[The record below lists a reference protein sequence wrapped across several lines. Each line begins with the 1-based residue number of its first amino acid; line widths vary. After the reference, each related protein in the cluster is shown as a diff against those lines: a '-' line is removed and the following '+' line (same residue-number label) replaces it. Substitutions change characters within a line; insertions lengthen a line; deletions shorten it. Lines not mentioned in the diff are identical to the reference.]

1 PMSAVTMAKDEQ
13 VPTASKLLFGWG
25 FRKLLLAIVGLA
37 AVIQAIMLASVWTWT
52 FRNGDAIYYQ
62 GEADLNAHG
71 HWFVNYYR
79 YLQAVFETPSHV
91 AVYLPT
97 ASHPPLTSVFLTL
110 ANWVGL
116 TTFREHSIAFAL
128 LFLATVAIVGCAIR
142 WTASPRAALLAALL
156 TACSPYLFVN
166 ASANLAENLVLF
178 MVAVLL
184 YALFRFLAKPSRV
197 GAIAI
202 GAAAAG
208 CALSRSEL
216 ALLAVTVVA
225 PTIWLC
231 SKTNWRQRVAVLA
244 LAGLGFTI
252 VAGPWLYRNQTTFE
266 KSVWFSDQFGI
277 TLLDANCPMTYS
289 GHYAGWW
296 WHACGERV
304 HRPPLEALS
313 VSSQQAPDTTLSATR
328 DLQVWTGNVLDKS
341 AGQFTLGVTSANAA
355 AQLWQHYNKEATTVA
370 FALTPRTKYSAADV
384 VNVSNQVTVKAT
396 ILEPLDES
404 VADANSKAVAIA
416 FIKAHKVRAAEIAVL
431 RVLRT
436 WNLYNPKDQVEFDYQ
451 DARPHVVSWMGLI
464 LFYPLVLLSIVGAVA
479 RRRKLLPIAPFIGL
493 IITATIAVVITF
505 ANGRYRVEGDLALA
519 ILGACGI
526 DALLDRRASS
536 RNRLEM
542 VTEG

>member
-1 PMSAVTMAKDEQ
+1 MTMDDQ
-13 VPTASKLLFGWG
+13 VATSPRLLFGWS

-79 YLQAVFETPSHV
+79 YLQSVFETPSHT

-110 ANWVGL
+110 ANWIGL
-116 TTFREHSIAFAL
+116 STFREHSIAFAF
-128 LFLATVAIVGCAIR
+128 LFLATVAIVGCAVR

-166 ASANLAENLVLF
+166 ASANLAENLVLL
-178 MVAVLL
+178 MVALL
-184 YALFRFLAKPSRV
+184 LLALFRYLAKPSRL
-197 GAIAI
+197 GALAI
-202 GAAAAG
+202 GVAAAG

-216 ALLAVTVVA
+216 ALVVVTVVA

-231 SKTNWRQRVAVLA
+231 SKTTWQQRVAVLA
-244 LAGLGFTI
+244 LAALGFT
-252 VAGPWLYRNQTTFE
+252 VVVSPWLYRNQTTFQ

-296 WHACGERV
+296 WHACGERA

-313 VSSQQAPDTTLSATR
+313 VNGGQVPDTKLSATR
-328 DLQVWTGNVLDKS
+328 DLQVWTGKVLAES
-341 AGQFTLGVTSANAA
+341 PSQFTLDVTEANTP
-355 AQLWQHYNKEATTVA
+355 AQLWQHYNRGETVIT
-370 FALTPRTKYSAADV
+370 FALTPRTTYSPNDV
-384 VNVSNQVTVKAT
+384 VSLSSRVTVTST
-396 ILEPLDES
+396 ILAPLDES
-404 VADANSKAVAIA
+404 VTDANAKAVAVA
-416 FIKAHKVRAAEIAVL
+416 FIKAHKVRATEIAVL

-451 DARPHVVSWMGLI
+451 DARPHVVSWMGLF
-464 LFYPLVLLSIVGAVA
+464 LFYPLVLLSIVGGVA
-479 RRRKLLPIAPFIGL
+479 RRRKKLPIAPFIGL
-493 IITATIAVVITF
+493 MVTATIAVLITF
-505 ANGRYRVEGDLALA
+505 ANGRYRVEGDLALV

-526 DALLDRRASS
+526 EALLDRRAAK
-536 RNRLEM
+536 RNRLET
-542 VTEG
+542 VTQG

>member
-1 PMSAVTMAKDEQ
+1 MSAVTMTKDDQ
-13 VPTASKLLFGWG
+13 VPTAPKLLFGWS
-25 FRKLLLAIVGLA
+25 FRKLLLSIVGLA

-79 YLQAVFETPSHV
+79 YLQATFETPSHV

-116 TTFREHSIAFAL
+116 TTFREHSIVFAL
-128 LFLATVAIVGCAIR
+128 LFLGTVALVGCAIR

-166 ASANLAENLVLF
+166 PSANLAENLVLF
-178 MVAVLL
+178 MIALL
-184 YALFRFLAKPSRV
+184 LFALFRYLAKPTRL
-197 GAIAI
+197 GALAI
-202 GAAAAG
+202 GAAAAA

-216 ALLAVTVVA
+216 ALVTVTVVA

-231 SKTNWRQRVAVLA
+231 VKTSWRQRVAVLA
-244 LAGLGFTI
+244 LAGLGFT
-252 VAGPWLYRNQTTFE
+252 VVTGPWLYRNQTTFQ

-313 VSSQQAPDTTLSATR
+313 VSDGQVPDPRLSSTR
-328 DLQVWTGNVLDKS
+328 DLQVWTGEVLDKS
-341 AGQFTLGVTSANAA
+341 VGQFTLSVTTANAA
-355 AQLWQHYNKEATTVA
+355 AQLWQHYNKDATTVA
-370 FALTPRTKYSAADV
+370 FAVTRQTRYSSNGV
-384 VNVSNQVTVKAT
+384 VGISKQVTVSSR

-404 VADANSKAVAIA
+404 VADANSKAVAVA

-451 DARPHVVSWMGLI
+451 DARPHVVSWMGL
-464 LFYPLVLLSIVGAVA
+464 LVFYPLMALSIIGAVA
-479 RRRKLLPIAPFIGL
+479 RRRKKQPIAPFIGL
-493 IITATIAVVITF
+493 IITATIAVMITF
-505 ANGRYRVEGDLALA
+505 ANGRYRVEGDLAMA

-526 DALLDRRASS
+526 DALLDRRTSS
-536 RNRLEM
+536 RNRLET
-542 VTEG
+542 VTQE